1 MLDRLQEKYS
11 LFWILQIGGWGAF
24 AVAMALSRMGVFPLW
39 YMVINK
45 TILATL
51 GIIVT
56 LGMRHVYRRLWRQQP
71 SVLRIILVSVVCSYG
86 VTLIW
91 RTGFVLLIEPY
102 NAWLRGE
109 PFVLERWSIL
119 FEGSL
124 YYTFV
129 LVAWSVLYFAIKE
142 YQALQVEKERA
153 LKAEAS
159 AQRARLRALRY
170 QLNPHFL
177 FNTLNAIS
185 TLVVDG
191 ERRIASR
198 MIARLS
204 DFLRL
209 TLESADA
216 QEVQLVEEIDY
227 ARRYLEIEQLRFG
240 NRLAVQ
246 FDVEPETYAALVPN
260 LILQPLVENAV
271 RHAIVPSEDGG
282 SVTITAQRMDT
293 TLYLRVCDDGPGMGS
308 DIEDAVGRGVGLANT
323 RARLQELY
331 GEAHRLALQ
340 RTDGGGL
347 TVTLTLPFRTR
358 AEHPSAVPLPTAPDP
373 APAIRRE
380 STS

>member
-1 MLDRLQEKYS
+1 MLDRLQQKVS
-11 LFWILQIGGWGAF
+11 LFWLLQIGGWTAF

-39 YMVINK
+39 YMVVNK

-51 GIIVT
+51 GVVVT
-56 LGMRHVYRRLWRQQP
+56 LGMRAVYRRLWRQHP
-71 SVLRIILVSVVCSYG
+71 SLLPILVYSIVCSYG
-86 VTLIW
+86 VSLIW
-91 RTGFVLLIEPY
+91 TAGFALIIEPY
-102 NAWLRGE
+102 NAWLRGV

-124 YYTFV
+124 YHAFV

-142 YQALQVEKERA
+142 YQALQVEKERV

-159 AQRARLRALRY
+159 AQQARLRALRY

-185 TLVVDG
+185 TLVVEG
-191 ERRIASR
+191 ERHVASR

-216 QEVQLVEEIDY
+216 QEVQLLEEIDY

-240 NRLAVQ
+240 SRLSVH
-246 FDVEPETYAALVPN
+246 FDVEPETYTALVPN
-260 LILQPLVENAV
+260 LILQPLVENAI
-271 RHAIVPSEDGG
+271 RHAVAPSEQGG
-282 SVTITAQRMDT
+282 TLTITAQRMDAA
-293 TLYLRVCDDGPGMGS
+293 LYLRVCDDGPGLTG
-308 DIEDAVGRGVGLANT
+308 DVEEALGRGVGLGNT
-323 RARLQELY
+323 QKRLRELY
-331 GEAHRLALQ
+331 GETHRFALQ

-347 TVTLTLPFRTR
+347 TVTLMLPFRTN
-358 AEHPSAVPLPTAPDP
+358 AEHTPARPMFEDP
-373 APAIRRE
+373 APA
-380 STS
+380 SYQQSAS

>member
-1 MLDRLQEKYS
+1 MSELS
-11 LFWILQIGGWGAF
+11 LRFWRVWWRNL
-24 AVAMALSRMGVFPLW
+24 V
-39 YMVINK
+39 
-45 TILATL
+45 
-51 GIIVT
+51 
-56 LGMRHVYRRLWRQQP
+56 VYRRLWQRHP
-71 SVLRIILVSVVCSYG
+71 SFLRIILFSVVCSYG
-86 VTLIW
+86 ASLVWTVGFNLI
-91 RTGFVLLIEPY
+91 IEPY
-102 NAWLRGE
+102 NAWLRGV
-109 PFVLERWSIL
+109 PFVLDRWSIL

-124 YYTFV
+124 YQTFV
-129 LVAWSVLYFAIKE
+129 LIAWSVLYFAIKE

-185 TLVVDG
+185 TLVVEG
-191 ERRIASR
+191 ESRVASR

-216 QEVQLVEEIDY
+216 QEVQLLEEIDY

-240 NRLAVQ
+240 SRLKVQ
-246 FDVEPETYAALVPN
+246 FDVEPEAYAALVPN

-271 RHAIVPSEDGG
+271 RHAVAPREEGG
-282 SVTITAQRMDT
+282 AVTITAQRVDA
-293 TLYLRVCDDGPGMGS
+293 TLYLRVCDDGPGLA
-308 DIEDAVGRGVGLANT
+308 EDVDEAVGRGVGLANT

-331 GEAHRLALQ
+331 GEAHGFALQ

-347 TVTLTLPFRTR
+347 TVTLTLPFRTP
-358 AEHPSAVPLPTAPDP
+358 AEPTPATPLFDDP
-373 APAIRRE
+373 APATSQE